1 MAYGILRIKKYKN
14 DSIRGIENHMERRAT
29 TTNPDI
35 DKGKSKNNYDLTGL
49 QDRTLKSLI
58 KDRLKECGIDKVRKN
73 GVTMV
78 ELLFTASHE
87 FFDNMS
93 NQEIHSYFQ
102 KCYEFACQKYGRE
115 NIIAANIHLDE
126 YTPHMHIEL
135 VPINKDNKLNAKSL
149 FNHKLEE
156 LQDQA
161 HKEIFSKYNLERG
174 NSHKEVKHISTLN
187 LKIITLEQKVK
198 EKQQELRELQNELD
212 NNQLYKMRQ
221 DIKSLQDKLSKMFEV
236 LESDPQL
243 MEEYR
248 KAIDQ
253 MKYREEQEQDNQE
266 YTK

>member
-35 DKGKSKNNYDLTGL
+35 KKSETKNNYDLTGL

-87 FFDNMS
+87 FFENMS
-93 NQEIHSYFQ
+93 SQEIHSYFQ
-102 KCYEFACQKYGRE
+102 KCYEFACNKYGKE
-115 NIIAANIHLDE
+115 NIIAANVHLDE

-156 LQDQA
+156 LQDLA
-161 HKEIFSKYNLERG
+161 HKQVFEQYGLERG
-174 NSHKEVKHISTLN
+174 NTHKEVKHISTLN
-187 LKIITLEQKVK
+187 FKIITLEQKVK
-198 EKQQELRELQNELD
+198 EKQQELRDIQNELD

-221 DIKSLQDKLSKMFEV
+221 DIKALQDKLKTMFSV

-248 KAIDQ
+248 KAVEQ
-253 MKYREEQEQDNQE
+253 MKYRDEQEKE
-266 YTK
+266 I